1 MESKKA
7 VLITG
12 GAGYIG
18 SHTAVELIG
27 SGYEVI
33 VVDNLSNSNSSS
45 IDGIEKITGVRPA
58 FEEVDTC
65 NFEQLESVFS
75 KYEFDTVIHFAAYKA
90 VGESMAQPL
99 KYYRNNLVSFM
110 NIVELM
116 RKYGRRNI
124 LFSSSATVY
133 GDAEHLPVNE
143 DTPRKPATSPYGN
156 TKQIAED
163 ILRDST
169 GAYDNL
175 YGIALRYFNPIGAH
189 PSALIGELPN
199 GVPNNLVPFITQTA
213 AGIRECLSV
222 FGNDYDTPDGTCLR
236 DYIDITDLARAHVAA
251 VNRMTGEKMEE
262 RYEVFNIGTG
272 APVSVLELITTFERV
287 NGLKLPYKM
296 AGRRPGDV
304 TAVWAETSKA
314 NGQLGWRAE
323 CPLEDTLK
331 YAWEWEKR
339 VRNIK

>member
-65 NFEQLESVFS
+65 NFEQLESV
-75 KYEFDTVIHFAAYKA
+75 
-90 VGESMAQPL
+90 
-99 KYYRNNLVSFM
+99 
-110 NIVELM
+110 
-116 RKYGRRNI
+116 
-124 LFSSSATVY
+124 
-133 GDAEHLPVNE
+133 
-143 DTPRKPATSPYGN
+143 
-156 TKQIAED
+156 
-163 ILRDST
+163 
-169 GAYDNL
+169 
-175 YGIALRYFNPIGAH
+175 
-189 PSALIGELPN
+189 
-199 GVPNNLVPFITQTA
+199 
-213 AGIRECLSV
+213 
-222 FGNDYDTPDGTCLR
+222 
-236 DYIDITDLARAHVAA
+236 
-251 VNRMTGEKMEE
+251 
-262 RYEVFNIGTG
+262 
-272 APVSVLELITTFERV
+272 LELITTFERV

-314 NGQLGWRAE
+314 NGQLG
-323 CPLEDTLK
+323 
-331 YAWEWEKR
+331 
-339 VRNIK
+339 